1 MNQDKIWDHFQNE
14 NKNNG
19 GFSDARE
26 RFVIKHL
33 DVGQVVLDI
42 GIGSGG
48 VARLA
53 FSKGVDIHVLD
64 PSDRAIERL
73 RSELGITNKA
83 QIGYAQKIPFSDEVF
98 DVVVMSE
105 VLEHLNDSI
114 QTSALSEV
122 RRVLAPGGLFFV
134 TVPYKEVLSKGMVL
148 CPDCGK
154 NYHRWGHEQSFD
166 KPKIKRILNDNGYEI
181 EKIYITTFVDWRRK
195 GFRQFIKSLLRLALA
210 RMGEGIA
217 DPHIVCIARKSS

>member
-1 MNQDKIWDHFQNE
+1 MKQDKIWDYFQNE
-14 NKNNG
+14 GVIHG
-19 GFSDARE
+19 GFSGARE
-26 RFVIKHL
+26 RFITKDL
-33 DVGQVVLDI
+33 AVGQVVLDI

-53 FSKGVDIHVLD
+53 FSKGVDIHALD

-73 RSELGITNKA
+73 RSELHIGNKA
-83 QIGYAQKIPFSDEVF
+83 QIGTAQKIPFDDGIF

-114 QTSALSEV
+114 LTAALSEV
-122 RRVLAPGGLFFV
+122 RRVLVPSGIFLV
-134 TVPYKEVLSKGMVL
+134 TVPYREVLDAGMVI

-154 NYHRWGHEQSFD
+154 TFHRWGHEQSFD
-166 KPKIKRILNDNGYEI
+166 RSKIKRVLNDNGYEI
-181 EKIYITTFVDWRRK
+181 ERIRITTFVDWRRK

-217 DPHIVCIARKSS
+217 DPHIVCLARKAG